1 MNWNLPGVPWLIAH
15 KSMLKV
21 NKPKLFTICGKD
33 YVLWKNEKGEISAL
47 ENICPHMGAKLSDG
61 WICPESNTIACPFHA
76 LEFDAEGKAI
86 LPNEKTSKPLA
97 KQLKLFF
104 QGDFIWTY
112 ANQKPKLPIPDI
124 LEKLSTQFRFIGVA
138 GDVTIKAPFLDALEI
153 NHDVNHAKG
162 THRELFRI
170 KETKVDDFQHDG
182 YFSVSH
188 IKHFREKNT
197 FQEYLEN
204 IALLF
209 TPNEVELLLENY
221 FPSLVVVYSD
231 SPLGKLVQVFTIY
244 PETEN
249 KTKIFIPLFTE
260 KSFGIFNSILEPPT
274 IKATEEIIRQDVGM
288 LENLYPRFEPKIRL
302 SHEEPLHWVRQLYHN
317 W

>member
-1 MNWNLPGVPWLIAH
+1 MNWNLPGAPWLIAH

-21 NKPKLFTICGKD
+21 NKPKLFTICDTD

-61 WICPESNTIACPFHA
+61 WICPETNTIACPFHA
-76 LEFDAEGKAI
+76 LEFDSEGKAI
-86 LPNEKTSKPLA
+86 LPSEKTSKPLA
-97 KQLKLFF
+97 KQLKLFL

-112 ANQKPKLPIPDI
+112 ANQEPKLTIPDI

-138 GDVTIKAPFLDALEI
+138 GDVTIKAPFIDALEI
-153 NHDVNHAKG
+153 NHDLNHPKG

-170 KETKVDDFQHDG
+170 KETIVNDFQANN
-182 YFSVSH
+182 YFSVST
-188 IKHFREKNT
+188 IKHIRDKNT
-197 FQEYLEN
+197 LNEYLQN

-209 TPNEVELLLENY
+209 SPNPVEIVLENY
-221 FPSLVVVYSD
+221 FPSFVVVYSD

-244 PETEN
+244 PQN
-249 KTKIFIPLFTE
+249 KNTTRIFIPLFTE

-274 IKATEEIIRQDVGM
+274 IKATEEIIRQDVAM

-302 SHEEPLHWVRQLYHN
+302 PNEEPLHWVRQLYHN

>member
-1 MNWNLPGVPWLIAH
+1 MNWNLPGAPWLIAH

-21 NKPKLFTICGKD
+21 NKPKLFTISGQD
-33 YVLWKNEKGEISAL
+33 YVLWKNDKGEISAL

-61 WICPESNTIACPFHA
+61 WICPDTNTIACPFHA
-76 LEFDAEGKAI
+76 LEFDSEGRAI

-112 ANQKPKLPIPDI
+112 ANQEPKLTIPDI

-138 GDVTIKAPFLDALEI
+138 GDVTIKAPFIDALEI

-170 KETKVDDFQHDG
+170 KETQVNEFKANN
-182 YFSVSH
+182 YFSVST
-188 IKHFREKNT
+188 IKHIREKNT
-197 FQEYLEN
+197 LNEYLQN

-209 TPNEVELLLENY
+209 TPNPVEIVLENY
-221 FPSLVVVYSD
+221 FPSFVVVYSD

-244 PETEN
+244 PQN
-249 KTKIFIPLFTE
+249 KNTTRIFIPLFTE

-274 IKATEEIIRQDVGM
+274 IKAMEEVIRQDVTM

-302 SHEEPLHWVRQLYHN
+302 SHEEPLNWVRQLYHS

>member
-1 MNWNLPGVPWLIAH
+1 MNWNLPGAPWLIAH

-21 NKPKLFTICGKD
+21 NKPKLFTICGQD

-61 WICPESNTIACPFHA
+61 WICPDNTIACPFHA
-76 LEFDAEGKAI
+76 LEFDFEGRAI
-86 LPNEKTSKPLA
+86 LPNEKISKPLA

-112 ANQKPKLPIPDI
+112 ANQEPKLPIPDI
-124 LEKLSTQFRFIGVA
+124 LEKLSTQFRFIGIA

-170 KETKVDDFQHDG
+170 KETQVNEFKANN
-182 YFSVSH
+182 YFSVST
-188 IKHFREKNT
+188 IKHIRDKNT
-197 FQEYLEN
+197 RNEYLQN

-209 TPNEVELLLENY
+209 TPNPVKIVIENY
-221 FPSLVVVYSD
+221 FPSFVVVYSD
-231 SPLGKLVQVFTIY
+231 SPLGKVVQVFTIY
-244 PETEN
+244 PQN
-249 KTKIFIPLFTE
+249 KNTTRIFIPLFTE
-260 KSFGIFNSILEPPT
+260 KYFAIFNSIFEPPT
-274 IKATEEIIRQDVGM
+274 IKATEEIIRQDVAM

>member
-1 MNWNLPGVPWLIAH
+1 MTWNLPGAPWLIAH

-21 NKPKLFTICGKD
+21 NKPKLFTVCDTD

-47 ENICPHMGAKLSDG
+47 ENICPHSGAKLSNG
-61 WICPESNTIACPFHA
+61 WICPDNTIACPFHA
-76 LEFDAEGKAI
+76 LEFNSSGQAI
-86 LPNEKTSKPLA
+86 LSNEKISQPIA

-112 ANQKPKLPIPDI
+112 ANEEPKLPIPDI
-124 LEKLSTQFRFIGVA
+124 LLKLSTQFRFIGVA

-170 KETKVDDFQHDG
+170 KETIVNNFQDKG
-182 YFSVSH
+182 YFSIST
-188 IKHFREKNT
+188 IKHIREKNT
-197 FQEYLEN
+197 LNEYLQN

-209 TPNEVELLLENY
+209 SPNPVEIVLENY
-221 FPSLVVVYSD
+221 FPSFVVVYSD

-244 PETEN
+244 PQNQNT
-249 KTKIFIPLFTE
+249 TRIFIPLFTE
-260 KSFGIFNSILEPPT
+260 KYFGIFNSILEPPT
-274 IKATEEIIRQDVGM
+274 IKAMEEVIRQDVAM

>member
-1 MNWNLPGVPWLIAH
+1 
-15 KSMLKV
+15 
-21 NKPKLFTICGKD
+21 
-33 YVLWKNEKGEISAL
+33 
-47 ENICPHMGAKLSDG
+47 MGAKLSDG

-76 LEFDAEGKAI
+76 LEFDSEGRTI
-86 LPNEKTSKPLA
+86 LPSEKTSKPIA
-97 KQLKLFF
+97 KELKLFS

-112 ANQKPKLPIPDI
+112 ANQEPKLLIPDI

-138 GDVTIKAPFLDALEI
+138 GDVTIKAPFLYALEI

-162 THRELFRI
+162 THRKLFRI
-170 KETKVDDFQHDG
+170 KETKVDNFQHDG
-182 YFSVSH
+182 YFSFSN

-209 TPNEVELLLENY
+209 TPNQVELLLENY

-249 KTKIFIPLFTE
+249 KTRIFIPLFTE

>member
-1 MNWNLPGVPWLIAH
+1 MILPGAPWLIAH

-21 NKPKLFTICGKD
+21 NKPKLFTIYGQD

-61 WICPESNTIACPFHA
+61 WICPDNTIACPFHA
-76 LEFDAEGKAI
+76 LEFDSEGKTI

-112 ANQKPKLPIPDI
+112 ANQEPKLTIPDI
-124 LEKLSTQFRFIGVA
+124 LSKLSTQFRFIGVA

-170 KETKVDDFQHDG
+170 KETIVNDFQANN
-182 YFSVSH
+182 YFSVST
-188 IKHFREKNT
+188 IKHIRDKNT
-197 FQEYLEN
+197 LNEYLQN

-209 TPNEVELLLENY
+209 SPNPVELLLENY

-244 PETEN
+244 PQN
-249 KTKIFIPLFTE
+249 KNTTRIFIPLFTE

-274 IKATEEIIRQDVGM
+274 IKATEEIIRQDAAM